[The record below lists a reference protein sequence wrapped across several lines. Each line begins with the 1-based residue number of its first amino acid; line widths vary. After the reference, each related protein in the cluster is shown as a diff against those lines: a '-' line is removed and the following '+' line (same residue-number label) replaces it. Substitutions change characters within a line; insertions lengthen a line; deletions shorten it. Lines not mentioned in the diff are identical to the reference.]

1 VAGPHAN
8 SRSELHH
15 PHSALVDQ
23 LPDATGHA
31 CINVLRKATQTMR
44 LRLSEATLVST
55 LEPCRMCAEAA
66 RLCGVR
72 EVVFGAYDLRDGG
85 YSTGRTTDDT
95 VVKGGVLGD
104 HGLGEAITAESPF
117 VVWAAC
123 ESAEQVE
130 NVGQLLTKALEEYG
144 DRVVVKAFSASL

>member
-1 VAGPHAN
+1 MEAALRAAERAKSIGDRPVGAVLVWPDGTALSHADTTY
-8 SRSELHH
+8 SE
-15 PHSALVDQ
+15 Q
-23 LPDATGHA
+23 DATGHA

-95 VVKGGVLGD
+95 VVKGGVLGEQCRTVLPA
-104 HGLGEAITAESPF
+104 HLREHTSGEKG
-117 VVWAAC
+117 
-123 ESAEQVE
+123 
-130 NVGQLLTKALEEYG
+130 NG
-144 DRVVVKAFSASL
+144 